1 MNPNTEYVFNRVTKY
16 IQIEVLLIE
25 FEPKIY
31 KT

>member
-25 FEPKIY
+25 FEPKNI
-31 KT
+31 